1 VLDGAAALAVPTRQ
15 GQSLHIE
22 DMKQPTVRW
31 KSWDSKGECWFDA
44 TFDLVAFDIV
54 ETSDLPTAV
63 TLRQLFQVIEAET
76 SFFSRQAHGF
86 RCETRL
92 EFPRDWGLGSSSTL
106 IYLLATWTGVNPYLL
121 LEKTMGGSGYDIA
134 CAGIDS
140 AIIYQRNDVNPN
152 IQLVDFQP
160 TFAKNLYFVHLEK
173 KQNSREGITRY
184 RAKKVENATESQ
196 IINNFTNALL
206 ICKTLAELDEI
217 IIAHETF
224 VADYLGLT
232 RAKNLYFSDF
242 WGEIKSLGAWGGDF
256 VLATSPLDEAATIA
270 YFQQKGFNTIVPYGK
285 MIL

>member
-22 DMKQPTVRW
+22 DMKQPMIRW
-31 KSWDSKGECWFDA
+31 KSWDSKGESWFDA
-44 TFDLVAFDIV
+44 IFDLVAFDIV

-63 TLRQLFQVIEAET
+63 TLRQFFQVIETET

-106 IYLLATWTGVNPYLL
+106 IYLLATWTGANPYFL

-140 AIIYQRNDVNPN
+140 AIVYQRNGNTPN

-160 TFAKNLYFVHLEK
+160 AFAKNLYFIHLGK

-184 RAKKVENATESQ
+184 REKKEENNVA
-196 IINNFTNALL
+196 IKKIDDFTNAILQCNSL
-206 ICKTLAELDEI
+206 EI
-217 IIAHETF
+217 LEQIIVEHETF
-224 VADYLGLT
+224 VADYLAVP
-232 RAKNLYFSDF
+232 RAKELYFSDF

-256 VLATSPLDEAATIA
+256 VLATSLQSEAETVA
-270 YFQQKGFNTIVPYGK
+270 YFQQKGFTTIVPYGK

>member
-1 VLDGAAALAVPTRQ
+1 MLDGAAALAVPTRQ
-15 GQSLHIE
+15 GQSLHVE
-22 DMKQPTVRW
+22 DMKPFSIRW
-31 KSWDSKGECWFDA
+31 KSWDNKGECWFDA
-44 TFDLVAFDIV
+44 IFDLVAFDIV

-63 TLRQLFQVIEAET
+63 TLRQFFQVIEAET

-106 IYLLATWTGVNPYLL
+106 IYMLAVWTGINPYLL

-140 AIIYQRNDVNPN
+140 TIIYQRNANTPN

-160 TFAKNLYFVHLEK
+160 AFAKNVYFVHLGK

-184 RAKKVENATESQ
+184 RAKKAENATEIQ
-196 IINNFTNALL
+196 AIDNFTNALL
-206 ICKTLAELDEI
+206 ACKTLVELNEI
-217 IIAHETF
+217 IIAHENF
-224 VADYLGLT
+224 VANYLALP
-232 RAKNLYFSDF
+232 RAKNLYFADF

-256 VLATSPLDEAATIA
+256 VLATSQQDEAATIA
-270 YFQQKGFNTIVPYGK
+270 YFQQKGFTTILPYSK